1 MLEVDLATED
11 SAGFMVCGE
20 EDYDDE
26 EEEDDEDEE
35 EANDDYDEDEANYDL
50 AVTAATATKQTEP
63 PYHSSLRKGGT
74 SSAAARYAA
83 ASGKRRLSQPV
94 LYTQKT
100 TPTFSYLAYRRSS
113 EGILHSKENIPRFFV
128 SWLLITISQCSCL
141 FSKPFVRAD
150 GKRS

>member
-11 SAGFMVCGE
+11 SAGSMVCGE

-26 EEEDDEDEE
+26 EEEDEDEE
-35 EANDDYDEDEANYDL
+35 EANDNYDEDEANYDL
-50 AVTAATATKQTEP
+50 PVTAAAAPRQTET

-113 EGILHSKENIPRFFV
+113 EGILHSKAY
-128 SWLLITISQCSCL
+128 ISL
-141 FSKPFVRAD
+141 DFL
-150 GKRS
+150 

>member
-20 EDYDDE
+20 EDYDE
-26 EEEDDEDEE
+26 EEEDEEEDEK
-35 EANDDYDEDEANYDL
+35 EANDNYDEDDANYDL
-50 AVTAATATKQTEP
+50 AVTAASRQIEP
-63 PYHSSLRKGGT
+63 PYHSSVRKGGT

-113 EGILHSKENIPRFFV
+113 EGILHNA
-128 SWLLITISQCSCL
+128 Q
-141 FSKPFVRAD
+141 
-150 GKRS
+150 